1 MRILAFAVRE
11 DEKLAFN
18 KYKNELN
25 LHVDLEKSSLKY
37 ETVGLAKGYDAV
49 TFLGNCDVDSRVL
62 EVLAKFGIKFIASRS
77 TGYNNIDL
85 KAAKELG
92 IKVSNSTYSPYSV
105 AEFTVMMAFNLL
117 RKIPETLS
125 NVSKYNFSL
134 KNLIGKEIRSSTV
147 GVIGAGKIGKIVATH
162 FKALGAKVNVYDLYQ
177 NDATLNYVSLD
188 EIFEKSDIIT
198 LHSPL
203 TPDTRHLIDE
213 VSLSKMKDGV
223 IIINTARGELID
235 TPAIL
240 KYLNNG
246 KIGAL
251 ALDTI
256 EGEVGILHKDCS
268 VSNFDHDILKELISK
283 KNVTITSHQAFY
295 TEEAVSDMVESA
307 LKNLDCFYKTGDAPN
322 NLIK

>member
-1 MRILAFAVRE
+1 
-11 DEKLAFN
+11 
-18 KYKNELN
+18 
-25 LHVDLEKSSLKY
+25 
-37 ETVGLAKGYDAV
+37 
-49 TFLGNCDVDSRVL
+49 
-62 EVLAKFGIKFIASRS
+62 
-77 TGYNNIDL
+77 
-85 KAAKELG
+85 
-92 IKVSNSTYSPYSV
+92 
-105 AEFTVMMAFNLL
+105 
-117 RKIPETLS
+117 LS

-256 EGEVGILHKDCS
+256 EGEVDILHKDCS
-268 VSNFDHDILKELISK
+268 VSNFNHDILKELISK